1 MVALLLESKPHPEQG
16 YRACLGIM
24 RLARGYGSERM
35 EAACRRGLALDAC
48 TYKSIKSILATKMD
62 RQPLPGEDE
71 ASSPAP
77 PRHDN
82 IRGETYYNHPDTAP
96 PSDVT
101 GQLPLNE

>member
-1 MVALLLESKPHPEQG
+1 
-16 YRACLGIM
+16 M

-35 EAACRRGLALDAC
+35 EAACRRALATDTC

-62 RQPLPGEDE
+62 RQPLPDEDE

-77 PRHDN
+77 PRHEN
-82 IRGETYYNHPDTAP
+82 IRGERYYNEPGTAP
-96 PSDVT
+96 PSDHLT